1 MGLQALSQIA
11 AKIYQPHFTPITVTV
26 DWSVDGRHESRT
38 VTLNDTSRLLLQKIA
53 VPIEVRG
60 GGFRMLSLKIN
71 VVNSLYLSL

>member
-60 GGFRMLSLKIN
+60 GVQD
-71 VVNSLYLSL
+71 VVFKN